1 MLTVAVAQF
10 SSYDNAIHYHRYVLS
25 LLWMTSC
32 LLVVG
37 QAKVTLTGRIFKM
50 THQGQHRRRSLI
62 SVIALFDIVS
72 LVDMHHCPQMSKRL
86 CSSEPVQR
94 PTVHWSASDRHVLC
108 QPLLEVLRSRT
119 AIGDWSFSIAGPRVC
134 NTLPA
139 SVRDTNSS
147 LRFRK
152 LLKAF
157 LFV

>member
-108 QPLLEVLRSRT
+108 QRSPTATSEVANCNRRPVVQHRWTTNLEHST
-119 AIGDWSFSIAGPRVC
+119 CFCS
-134 NTLPA
+134 
-139 SVRDTNSS
+139 
-147 LRFRK
+147 
-152 LLKAF
+152 
-157 LFV
+157 